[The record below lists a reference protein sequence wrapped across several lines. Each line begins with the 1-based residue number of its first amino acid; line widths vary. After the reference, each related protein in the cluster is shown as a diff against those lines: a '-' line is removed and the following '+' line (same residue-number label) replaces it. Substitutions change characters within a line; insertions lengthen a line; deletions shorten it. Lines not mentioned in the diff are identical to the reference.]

1 MLYHVRLLYILYC
14 PDHVLCL
21 DVSFKNIIKLL
32 PMFFFLVKNV
42 EIHLPDFKFFT
53 EHREDKKQKN
63 LKATKHKLQ
72 LNYAGQT
79 QQEKQ
84 LAKDTIEQY

>member
-1 MLYHVRLLYILYC
+1 
-14 PDHVLCL
+14 
-21 DVSFKNIIKLL
+21 
-32 PMFFFLVKNV
+32 MFGRIFQKHNKITTYVFFLVKNV

-72 LNYAGQT
+72 LNYAG
-79 QQEKQ
+79 
-84 LAKDTIEQY
+84 